1 VHVFGAERG
10 IYLGAE
16 SSQNDRESIETPSF
30 EIQTKLVE
38 GLKVQWKL
46 MWSERYNDKA
56 KAEGVSVHDYV
67 ELAVE
72 RGTILYASR
81 DFKPLNFQEVL
92 KANKIEKP
100 DRHAPNAAEGGWNKF
115 IQASVRSHRDVKS
128 EVCISV
134 RKSQQSKKGRGWLHS
149 V

>member
-1 VHVFGAERG
+1 MGAEKRSQQES
-10 IYLGAE
+10 AE
-16 SSQNDRESIETPSF
+16 NANF
-30 EIQTKLVE
+30 EAQKKVVE

-67 ELAVE
+67 ELTVE
-72 RGTILYASR
+72 RGTILHASR
-81 DFKPLNFQEVL
+81 DFKPLNFQEIL

-100 DRHAPNAAEGGWNKF
+100 DRHAPDATEGGWNKF
-115 IQASVRSHRDVKS
+115 IQTNVRSHRDVKS
-128 EVCISV
+128 EVSVSV
-134 RKSQQSKKGRGWLHS
+134 RKSISQQSKKGGRGWLHS